1 MSCPSSV
8 DIVIPVFNEA
18 DNIKAV
24 LDSFKQVPLPLRVL
38 ICYDFD
44 EDNTLTALRDY
55 DPYPLEMSFVR
66 NRSGGALEA
75 VLAGFSVSTAPYV
88 IAYPADD
95 DYNGARV
102 LQLVRLAAEGHD
114 IVSASRFMSGG
125 TMDGCP
131 WLKASLVRSAS
142 WFLYHVAGVPTRDA
156 TNGLRLFSR
165 RVLNQIT
172 IESRTG
178 FAYSI
183 ELLVKVH
190 RLGWPIAETPFL
202 WQERRAGESRFQIL
216 AWVPE
221 YLRWLCYAVATRFLR
236 RGAKTVPLRGETA
249 AVIAGAVRPLVE

>member
-1 MSCPSSV
+1 MSYPSAV

-18 DNIKAV
+18 ENIRAV
-24 LDSFKQVPLPLRVL
+24 LDSFKQAPFSLRVL
-38 ICYDFD
+38 ICYDFA
-44 EDNTLTALRDY
+44 EDNTLAALHDY
-55 DPYPLEMSFVR
+55 DPYPLEMIFVR

-75 VLAGFSVSTAPYV
+75 VLTGFSMSTAPYV

-95 DYNGARV
+95 DYNGARIV
-102 LQLVRLAAEGHD
+102 QLVRLAAEGHD
-114 IVSASRFMSGG
+114 IVSASRFMPGG

-131 WLKASLVRSAS
+131 WLKASLVRCAS
-142 WFLYHVAGVPTRDA
+142 WFLYQVAGVPTRDA

-190 RLGWPIAETPFL
+190 RLGWPITETPFL
-202 WQERRAGESRFQIL
+202 WQERRAGQSRFQIL

-221 YLRWLCYAVATRFLR
+221 YLRWLCYALATRFLR
-236 RGAKTVPLRGETA
+236 RGAKTVPLRSEAAA
-249 AVIAGAVRPLVE
+249 AVAATVRPLIE